1 VFPFIYEF
9 HWTPVHII
17 FLGIFFSVVVVIV
30 STLSIALLRAYRAFR
45 KNEYETIQWEAEF
58 EDLPA
63 AARICRHQ
71 ITGETAERTCNHEF
85 DCRSCAVHPTFLKQR
100 TPVLAPAGNEES
112 VFGFTMPLD
121 RYYHRGHTW
130 VKYEGEGVYAVG
142 LDDFGKRMIGTPDAI
157 ELPPVGT
164 ALTANGTGWTLKKE
178 RAVLRILSPIDGV
191 VVETA
196 AIQDGWSLKVRGGEP
211 QQETRHLLRGQE
223 IKPWI
228 MRELER
234 LQVAVSPDG
243 VGVSLADGGELVHD
257 MWKQAPQVDWD
268 GVWGEMFLQA

>member
-1 VFPFIYEF
+1 MFPFIYEF